1 MHFRTLAVCLTA
13 GLALAG
19 LSLPLAPVS
28 AQFGGLIPRD
38 ARNVMNDAGATDA
51 CGNKKKSSAGSRVL
65 GGVLG
70 RTARNVAG
78 QAGISSWVPISEVT
92 DQLTTS
98 IACRL
103 DPEEQKQAADATLR
117 ATRSLEGEEDGG
129 RPSPPPPVGSSAT
142 WESETREDVSGRST
156 VTGRDPTGASGLDC
170 ITVTDVVI
178 VKGEETTADKRMCRP
193 PGSRRYSLVA

>member
-1 MHFRTLAVCLTA
+1 MPLRNAPA
-13 GLALAG
+13 WLALAA
-19 LSLPLAPVS
+19 LALPATPLA

-38 ARNVMNDAGATDA
+38 AQNVLNDAQATDA
-51 CGNKKKSSAGSRVL
+51 CGNKKKSSAGSRIL

-70 RTARNVAG
+70 RSARNAAG
-78 QAGISSWVPISEVT
+78 QAGLSSFVPISEVT

-117 ATRSLEGEEDGG
+117 ATRSLEGEDDPAGK
-129 RPSPPPPVGSSAT
+129 PAPPPPVGSSAS
-142 WESETREDVSGRST
+142 WQSETRSDVSGTST
-156 VTGRDPTGASGLDC
+156 VTGRDPALASGLDC

-178 VKGEETTADKRMCRP
+178 VRGEETTAEKRMCRP

>member
-1 MHFRTLAVCLTA
+1 MALRNAPVWLAVIAMATPA
-13 GLALAG
+13 A
-19 LSLPLAPVS
+19 

-38 ARNVMNDAGATDA
+38 AQNVLNDAQATDA
-51 CGNKKKSSAGSRVL
+51 CGNKKKSSAGSRIL

-70 RTARNVAG
+70 RSARNAAG

-98 IACRL
+98 IACQL

-117 ATRSLEGEEDGG
+117 ATRSLEGESD
-129 RPSPPPPVGSSAT
+129 PDSKPAPPPPVGSTAA
-142 WESETREDVSGRST
+142 WQSETRPDVSGTST
-156 VTGRDPTGASGLDC
+156 VTSRDSAGASGLDC

-178 VKGEETTADKRMCRP
+178 VKGEETTASKRMCRP

>member
-1 MHFRTLAVCLTA
+1 MSIRNTTAWLAA
-13 GLALAG
+13 GALAL
-19 LSLPLAPVS
+19 SAPPAL

-38 ARNVMNDAGATDA
+38 AQNVLNDAKATDA

-70 RTARNVAG
+70 RSARNAAG

-103 DPEEQKQAADATLR
+103 DPEEQKQAAEATLR
-117 ATRSLEGEEDGG
+117 ATRSTESEASGK
-129 RPSPPPPVGSSAT
+129 PAPPPPVGSSAS
-142 WESETREDVSGRST
+142 WQSETRDDVSGTST
-156 VTGRDPTGASGLDC
+156 VTGRDPAVANGLDC

-178 VKGEETTADKRMCRP
+178 VQGEETTASKRMCRP

>member
-1 MHFRTLAVCLTA
+1 MAFRNAPA
-13 GLALAG
+13 WLALVA
-19 LSLPLAPVS
+19 LATPAA
-28 AQFGGLIPRD
+28 AQFGGLVPRD
-38 ARNVMNDAGATDA
+38 VRNVLSDAQATDA
-51 CGNKKKSSAGSRVL
+51 CGNKKKSSVGSRVL

-70 RTARNVAG
+70 RSARNAAG

-103 DPEEQKQAADATLR
+103 DPEEQKLAAEATLR
-117 ATRSLEGEEDGG
+117 ATRSEEGEAGSK
-129 RPSPPPPVGSSAT
+129 PAPPPPVGSTAS
-142 WESETREDVSGRST
+142 WQSQTREGVSGTST
-156 VTGRDPTGASGLDC
+156 VTARDTAAGTGMDC

-178 VKGEETTADKRMCRP
+178 IKGEETTAEKRMCRP